1 MTYDILHAA
10 PNGPNGPVLMGF
22 RNLKISGPQKA
33 LQALT
38 VTLLSSTRPLAGV
51 SIRFIDDIKSNLI
64 RDKARL
70 SSQLLV
76 DLPAILAE
84 INTASRE
91 DNEVITNVSILDV
104 TSSSPD
110 SISIRMKVDFR
121 SGTSVPYELPV
132 ELA

>member
-10 PNGPNGPVLMGF
+10 PNGPSGAVLMGF

-33 LQALT
+33 LQSLT
-38 VTLLSSTRPLAGV
+38 VTLLSSTRPLDSV
-51 SIRFIDDIKSNLI
+51 SIKFIEDIKNNRI

-70 SSQLLV
+70 SSQLLI

-84 INTASRE
+84 INTASRPDSE
-91 DNEVITNVSILDV
+91 YITNVSILDV
-104 TSSSPD
+104 SSGSPD
-110 SISIRMKVDFR
+110 SISIRLKVDFR